1 MSSLSMAIGEGIQ
14 TFRIRNFDQY
24 FSVVEDLGPDQMSSL
39 SKAIGEGIQTFRIRN
54 FDQHFSVVE
63 DLGPDRANWMRSRK
77 IVKLNGEDI
86 YYVLVE
92 VFYKDFEEFVVR
104 ITTDLE
110 TINWKEIADNTE
122 KYRWRGPVLDSRY
135 IN

>member
-1 MSSLSMAIGEGIQ
+1 M
-14 TFRIRNFDQY
+14 T
-24 FSVVEDLGPDQMSSL
+24 SL
-39 SKAIGEGIQTFRIRN
+39 SKAIGDGIQTFRIRN

-63 DLGPDRANWMRSRK
+63 DLGPDRANWVKSRK

-86 YYVLVE
+86 FYALVE
-92 VFYKDFEEFVVR
+92 VYYKDYEEFVVR

-110 TINWKEIADNTE
+110 SINWKDIADRTE
-122 KYRWRGPVLDSRY
+122 KYRWRGPGLDSRY